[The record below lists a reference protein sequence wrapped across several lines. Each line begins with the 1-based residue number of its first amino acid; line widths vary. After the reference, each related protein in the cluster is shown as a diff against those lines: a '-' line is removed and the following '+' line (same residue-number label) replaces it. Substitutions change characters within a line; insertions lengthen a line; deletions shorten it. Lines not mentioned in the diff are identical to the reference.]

1 MAHLDERSSVEIG
14 PLQSLADVPDEQI
27 KRWGIIALIGF
38 GVLLVAFANSLG
50 VMMASGVHTAGGEH
64 SWIPADADRSA
75 VTFRT
80 LGLMAFAAGLV
91 SQIVQAIRTH
101 SKKS

>member
-1 MAHLDERSSVEIG
+1 MEIG
-14 PLQSLADVPDEQI
+14 PLQSLADVSDEQI

-50 VMMASGVHTAGGEH
+50 VMIASGVLTTGGEH
-64 SWIPADADRSA
+64 NWIPADADRSA

-91 SQIVQAIRTH
+91 RQIIHAINA
-101 SKKS
+101 SKSTK